1 MKDIA
6 AAKGHKANSHHLDSD
21 GNNDPN
27 GGR

>member
-6 AAKGHKANSHHLDSD
+6 AAKGHKENSHHSDSD
-21 GNNDPN
+21 GNNNPN